1 MMATYR
7 KRKLKE
13 ELRSTWFI
21 PLRLSIFLLVFGA
34 VVLSE
39 AGQSGI
45 FQPFLYY
52 SVATLVFLLV
62 IEFDIRI
69 IKPQFLSLIIFAHI
83 VLELTAE
90 GAIIRGAGH
99 LTSQYSALFLLSIV
113 SASLVYRLA
122 GTLSVATLAA
132 LIYAFTS
139 TTHGI
144 SGGFFDL
151 QQFRQTYQVNDEIF
165 YAVFLHVCTF
175 YLVAFISGFLA
186 AKLRVK
192 EGELSHTSERL
203 ERVQLDTDDIL
214 HNLHSGLI
222 TVDNRGRI
230 VYFNRAAEAI
240 LGISQKE
247 VKGRSFL
254 EVFNQRMPEFCE
266 RVLSVLKLAKPNL
279 RSETEIIGRDG
290 KIIPLGLTTSVLG
303 DERIGIRGVIAI
315 FQDLTFAKQME
326 QALMKADRL
335 AAVGELSARIAHE
348 IRNPL
353 ASISGSVEVLKNE
366 IELTGENAR
375 LMELIVKESERLSR
389 VLNDFL
395 VYARTAP
402 THTTKVELVSVVG
415 ETIELLRNNPAL
427 PKTLTINFET
437 EQSTVYI
444 VADEDQVRQIVINVV
459 NNAIEAVDENSGAI
473 QVRIVSPEGRL
484 GVSDTEW
491 VCLQIADNGCGFSS
505 EDKDRIFE
513 PFFSRKKGGT
523 GLGLAIVKRCLDT
536 IDARIEV
543 ESAPN
548 HGTTFNL
555 FFKKYLIP
563 RDSERMAIPA
573 LYPPTEKSLT

>member
-1 MMATYR
+1 MTTHH

-13 ELRSTWFI
+13 ELKSTWFI

-39 AGQSGI
+39 TGQSGV
-45 FQPFLYY
+45 FPPFLYY

-83 VLELTAE
+83 VLELTVE

-99 LTSQYSALFLLSIV
+99 LTSQYSALFLLSII

-132 LIYAFTS
+132 LIYAITS
-139 TTHGI
+139 TTHGT

-165 YAVFLHVCTF
+165 YAIFLHVCTF

-186 AKLRVK
+186 AKLRAR

-203 ERVQLDTDDIL
+203 EQVQLDTDDIL

-222 TVDNRGRI
+222 TVDNHGRI

-240 LGISQKE
+240 LGISQAE

-254 EVFNQRMPEFCE
+254 EVFNRRTPDFCE

-279 RSETEIIGRDG
+279 RSETEIIGKDG
-290 KIIPLGLTTSVLG
+290 KIIPLGLTTSILG

-326 QALMKADRL
+326 QAFMKADRL

-402 THTTKVELVSVVG
+402 TQTTKVELVSVVA
-415 ETIELLRNNPAL
+415 ESIELLKHNSLL
-427 PKTLTINFET
+427 PKTVAISFET
-437 EQSTVYI
+437 RQATLYI
-444 VADEDQVRQIVINVV
+444 VADEDRVRQIVINVIT
-459 NNAIEAVDENSGAI
+459 NAIEAVDENNGAI
-473 QVRIVSPEGRL
+473 QVRIVSPESKPDVPGA
-484 GVSDTEW
+484 EW
-491 VCLQIADNGCGFSS
+491 VCLKIADNGCGFSDA
-505 EDKDRIFE
+505 DKDKIFE
-513 PFFSRKKGGT
+513 PFFSRKKAGT

-536 IDARIEV
+536 MDARIEV
-543 ESAPN
+543 ESMPD
-548 HGTTFNL
+548 HGTTFTL
-555 FFKKYLIP
+555 LFKKYQIS
-563 RDSERMAIPA
+563 RDNDETAIPA
-573 LYPPTEKSLT
+573 DRSSTTISVG

>member
-1 MMATYR
+1 MATYH
-7 KRKLKE
+7 KRKLKD

-21 PLRLSIFLLVFGA
+21 PLRLAIFLLVFGA
-34 VVLSE
+34 VVLSQ
-39 AGQSGI
+39 AGQSGS

-69 IKPQFLSLIIFAHI
+69 IKPRFLSLIIFAHI

-90 GAIIRGAGH
+90 GAIIRGAGN
-99 LTSQYSALFLLSIV
+99 LTSQYSALFLLTIV

-139 TTHGI
+139 TTHGTP
-144 SGGFFDL
+144 GGAFDL
-151 QQFRQTYQVNDEIF
+151 QQFRQAYLANDEIF

-186 AKLRVK
+186 TKLRTR

-203 ERVQLDTDDIL
+203 EQVQLDTDDIL

-240 LGISQKE
+240 LGISQAD
-247 VKGRSFL
+247 VKGQSFL
-254 EVFNQRMPEFCE
+254 EVFNQRTPEFCE

-290 KIIPLGLTTSVLG
+290 RIIPLGLTTSILG
-303 DERIGIRGVIAI
+303 DERIGIRGVVAI

-395 VYARTAP
+395 VYARSTP
-402 THTTKVELVSVVG
+402 TRTTKVELVSVVG
-415 ETIELLRNNPAL
+415 ESIELLKHNSLL
-427 PKTLTINFET
+427 PKTITIDFET
-437 EQSTVYI
+437 QQATSYI

-459 NNAIEAVDENSGAI
+459 TNAIEAVAENTGAI
-473 QVRIVSPEGRL
+473 QVRIISPDGRL
-484 GVSDTEW
+484 GASDGEW
-491 VCLQIADNGCGFSS
+491 VCLQVADNGCGLSG
-505 EDKDRIFE
+505 EEKDKIFE

-543 ESAPN
+543 ESTN
-548 HGTTFNL
+548 RGTTFTL
-555 FFKKYLIP
+555 LFKKYLIP
-563 RDSERMAIPA
+563 HDSEKMVIPA
-573 LYPPTEKSLT
+573 LNPLAQKSLT

>member
-1 MMATYR
+1 MATYR

-139 TTHGI
+139 TTQGT
-144 SGGFFDL
+144 SGVFDL

-192 EGELSHTSERL
+192 EGELSHTSEKL

-240 LGISQKE
+240 LGVSQKE
-247 VKGRSFL
+247 VKGQSFL
-254 EVFNQRMPEFCE
+254 EVFNQRMPDFCE

-279 RSETEIIGRDG
+279 RSETQIIGHDG
-290 KIIPLGLTTSVLG
+290 KTIPLGLTTSILG
-303 DERIGIRGVIAI
+303 DERVGIRGVIAI
-315 FQDLTFAKQME
+315 FQDLTLAKQME
-326 QALMKADRL
+326 QALMQADRL

-402 THTTKVELVSVVG
+402 TRTTKVELVSVVG
-415 ETIELLRNNPAL
+415 ETIELLRNNPTL
-427 PKTLTINFET
+427 PKTLTINFES

-459 NNAIEAVDENSGAI
+459 NNAIEAVDEDSGEI
-473 QVRIVSPEGRL
+473 QIRIVSPEGRP
-484 GVSDTEW
+484 GVSSTEW
-491 VCLQIADNGCGFSS
+491 VCLQMADNGCGFSG
-505 EDKDRIFE
+505 EDKDKIFE

-548 HGTTFNL
+548 HGTTFTL
-555 FFKKYLIP
+555 LFKKYLIP
-563 RDSERMAIPA
+563 RESERMAIPA
-573 LYPPTEKSLT
+573 SGPPTEKSFT

>member
-1 MMATYR
+1 MPAYR

-21 PLRLSIFLLVFGA
+21 PLRLSIFLLIFGA

-45 FQPFLYY
+45 FRPFLFY
-52 SVATLVFLLV
+52 SVATLLFLLV

-69 IKPQFLSLIIFAHI
+69 IKPRFLSLIVFAHI
-83 VLELTAE
+83 ILELIAE

-99 LTSQYSALFLLSIV
+99 LTSQYSALFLLTIV
-113 SASLVYRLA
+113 SSSLVYRLA
-122 GTLSVATLAA
+122 GTLSVATLAS
-132 LIYAFTS
+132 LLYAFTS
-139 TTHGI
+139 TTHGM
-144 SGGFFDL
+144 SGSLFDF
-151 QQFRQTYQVNDEIF
+151 QQFRQTYQMNDEVF

-186 AKLRVK
+186 TKLRAR
-192 EGELSHTSERL
+192 EGELTHTSERL
-203 ERVQLDTDDIL
+203 EQVQLDTDDIL

-230 VYFNRAAEAI
+230 VYYNRAAETI
-240 LGISQKE
+240 LGISQAE

-254 EVFNQRMPEFCE
+254 EVFNQQMPDFCE

-279 RSETEIIGRDG
+279 RSETEIICKNGR
-290 KIIPLGLTTSVLG
+290 IIPLGLTTSILG
-303 DERIGIRGVIAI
+303 DERVGIRGVIAI
-315 FQDLTFAKQME
+315 FQDLTIAKQME
-326 QALMKADRL
+326 QALMQADRL

-395 VYARTAP
+395 IYARTAP
-402 THTTKVELVSVVG
+402 TRTTKVELVSVVG
-415 ETIELLRNNPAL
+415 ESIELIKHNSFL
-427 PKTLTINFET
+427 PKTVTINFET
-437 EQSTVYI
+437 EHTTAYI
-444 VADEDQVRQIVINVV
+444 VADEDQVRQIVINIVT
-459 NNAIEAVDENSGAI
+459 NAIEAVDENTGVV
-473 QVRIVSPEGRL
+473 QVRIISPENKL
-484 GVSDTEW
+484 GASETEW
-491 VCLQIADNGCGFSS
+491 VCLQVADNGCGFSG
-505 EDKDRIFE
+505 EDRDKIFE

-536 IDARIEV
+536 IDAKVEV
-543 ESAPN
+543 ESKAN
-548 HGTTFNL
+548 HGTTFSL
-555 FFKKYLIP
+555 LFKKYLIP
-563 RDSERMAIPA
+563 GESERPAIPA
-573 LYPPTEKSLT
+573 MNPPVERSLT

>member
-1 MMATYR
+1 MATYR

-52 SVATLVFLLV
+52 SIATLVFLLV

-99 LTSQYSALFLLSIV
+99 LTSQYSVLFLLSII

-139 TTHGI
+139 TTQGT
-144 SGGFFDL
+144 SGVFDL

-192 EGELSHTSERL
+192 EGELSHTSEKL

-247 VKGRSFL
+247 VRGQSFL
-254 EVFNQRMPEFCE
+254 EVFNQRMPDFCE

-279 RSETEIIGRDG
+279 RSETQIIGHDG
-290 KIIPLGLTTSVLG
+290 KTIPLGLTTSILG
-303 DERIGIRGVIAI
+303 DERVGIRGVIAI
-315 FQDLTFAKQME
+315 FQDLTLAKQME

-402 THTTKVELVSVVG
+402 THTTKVELVTVVG
-415 ETIELLRNNPAL
+415 ETIQQLKPNSAL
-427 PKTLTINFET
+427 PKTVTINFET

-444 VADEDQVRQIVINVV
+444 VADEDQVRQIMINVV

-473 QVRIVSPEGRL
+473 RVQIVSPEGRP
-484 GVSDTEW
+484 GVSNTEW
-491 VCLQIADNGCGFSS
+491 VCLQIADNGCGFSG
-505 EDKDRIFE
+505 EYKDKIFE

-543 ESAPN
+543 ESTPN
-548 HGTTFNL
+548 HGTTFTL
-555 FFKKYLIP
+555 LFKKYLIP

-573 LYPPTEKSLT
+573 LNPPTEKSLT

>member
-1 MMATYR
+1 MATYR

-90 GAIIRGAGH
+90 GAIIQGAGH

-139 TTHGI
+139 TTQGT
-144 SGGFFDL
+144 SGVFDL

-192 EGELSHTSERL
+192 EGELSHTSEKL

-240 LGISQKE
+240 LGVSQKE
-247 VKGRSFL
+247 VKGQSFL
-254 EVFNQRMPEFCE
+254 EVFNQRMPDFCE

-279 RSETEIIGRDG
+279 RSETQIIGHDG
-290 KIIPLGLTTSVLG
+290 KTIPLGLTTSILG
-303 DERIGIRGVIAI
+303 DERVGIRGVIAI
-315 FQDLTFAKQME
+315 FQDLTLAKQME
-326 QALMKADRL
+326 QALMQADRL

-402 THTTKVELVSVVG
+402 TRTTKVELVSVVG
-415 ETIELLRNNPAL
+415 ETIELLRNNPTL

-459 NNAIEAVDENSGAI
+459 NNAIEAVDEDSGEI
-473 QVRIVSPEGRL
+473 QIRIVSPEGRP
-484 GVSDTEW
+484 GVSSTEW
-491 VCLQIADNGCGFSS
+491 VCLQMADNGCGFSC
-505 EDKDRIFE
+505 EDKDKIFE

-523 GLGLAIVKRCLDT
+523 GLGLAIVKRCIDT

-543 ESAPN
+543 ESKPN
-548 HGTTFNL
+548 HGTTFTL
-555 FFKKYLIP
+555 LFKKYLIP
-563 RDSERMAIPA
+563 RESERIAIPA
-573 LYPPTEKSLT
+573 SDPPTEKSLT

>member
-1 MMATYR
+1 MASYR
-7 KRKLKE
+7 RRKLKE
-13 ELRSTWFI
+13 ELKSSWFI
-21 PLRLSIFLLVFGA
+21 PLRLSVFLLVFGA
-34 VVLSE
+34 VMLSE
-39 AGQSGI
+39 AGQSGV
-45 FQPFLYY
+45 FQPFLFY

-62 IEFDIRI
+62 IEFDIRT
-69 IKPQFLSLIIFAHI
+69 IKPQFLSLVIFAHI
-83 VLELTAE
+83 ILELVAE
-90 GAIIRGAGH
+90 GAVVRGAGH

-139 TTHGI
+139 MTQGAS
-144 SGGFFDL
+144 SGFLDL
-151 QQFRQTYQVNDEIF
+151 QQFRETYQVNDEIF
-165 YAVFLHVCTF
+165 YAVFLHICTF

-186 AKLRVK
+186 AKLRMK

-240 LGISQKE
+240 LGMRQSD

-254 EVFNQRMPEFCE
+254 EVFNPRMPDFCE

-279 RSETEIIGRDG
+279 RSETQIVSPDGRA
-290 KIIPLGLTTSVLG
+290 IPLGLTTSVLG
-303 DERIGIRGVIAI
+303 DERVGIRGVIAI
-315 FQDLTFAKQME
+315 FQDLTVAKQME

-353 ASISGSVEVLKNE
+353 ASISGSVEVLKSE

-395 VYARTAP
+395 IYARTTP
-402 THTTKVELVSVVG
+402 TRTTKVELVSVVG
-415 ETIELLRNNPAL
+415 EMIELLKNNRAL
-427 PKTLTINFET
+427 PKTVAIDFET
-437 EQSTVYI
+437 EQPTVYI
-444 VADEDQVRQIVINVV
+444 VADEDQIRQIVINVV
-459 NNAIEAVDENSGAI
+459 SNALESVNETDGA
-473 QVRIVSPEGRL
+473 VRIRIDSPRNRPGL
-484 GVSDTEW
+484 SGTEW
-491 VCLQIADNGCGFSS
+491 VCLQVTDNGCGLPA
-505 EDKDRIFE
+505 EDKERIFE
-513 PFFSRKKGGT
+513 PFFSRKRGGT
-523 GLGLAIVKRCLDT
+523 GLGLAIVKRCLDA

-543 ESAPN
+543 ETAP
-548 HGTTFNL
+548 GQGSTFTLL
-555 FFKKYLIP
+555 FKRYLIQ
-563 RDSERMAIPA
+563 RDSE
-573 LYPPTEKSLT
+573 KLTVLAAGSRLEESPVS

>member
-1 MMATYR
+1 MAAYR

-90 GAIIRGAGH
+90 GAIVRGAGH

-139 TTHGI
+139 TTHGM

-192 EGELSHTSERL
+192 EGELSHTSEKL

-247 VKGRSFL
+247 VKGQSFL

-279 RSETEIIGRDG
+279 RSETQIISRDG
-290 KIIPLGLTTSVLG
+290 RTIPLGLTTSILG
-303 DERIGIRGVIAI
+303 DERVGIRGVIAI
-315 FQDLTFAKQME
+315 FQDLTLAKQME
-326 QALMKADRL
+326 QALMQADRL

-375 LMELIVKESERLSR
+375 LM
-389 VLNDFL
+389 LNDFL

-459 NNAIEAVDENSGAI
+459 NNAIEAVDDNSGAV
-473 QVRIVSPEGRL
+473 QVRIVSAEGRP
-484 GVSDTEW
+484 GVSNTEW
-491 VCLQIADNGCGFSS
+491 VCLQIADNGCGFSG
-505 EDKDRIFE
+505 EDKDKIFE

-536 IDARIEV
+536 IDGRIEV
-543 ESAPN
+543 ESTTN
-548 HGTTFNL
+548 HGTTFTL
-555 FFKKYLIP
+555 LFKKYLIP
-563 RDSERMAIPA
+563 RDSEKTAIPA
-573 LYPPTEKSLT
+573 LNPATEKSLT